1 MPISVAGNKPPARKR
16 GFDRRTGERGFTLI
30 ELMVVVTIIGLAS
43 AAVVLA
49 LPDPRGRLA
58 DEAARFA
65 ARASA
70 ARDLAVVGAKPISVW
85 ISEGGYGFDERV
97 DGDWV
102 AMAEKPL
109 RVTQWG
115 KGTHAVPVGGSRD
128 RVVFD
133 SVGSTDRP
141 LDVTLERDAERLTV
155 QIGNDGKVRVGG

>member
-1 MPISVAGNKPPARKR
+1 MPISAAGSKPRKGARR
-16 GFDRRTGERGFTLI
+16 GELGFTLI

-43 AAVVLA
+43 AVVVLA
-49 LPDPRGRLA
+49 LPDPRGRLS

-85 ISEGGYGFDERV
+85 VSEGGYGFDERR

-115 KGTHAVPVGGSRD
+115 RGTHAVPTSGSRD
-128 RVVFD
+128 RVLFN

-141 LDVTLERDAERLTV
+141 LDLTLERDAQRLV
-155 QIGNDGKVRVGG
+155 VHIGNDGKVRVGG

>member
-1 MPISVAGNKPPARKR
+1 MPISAAGSKPRKGER
-16 GFDRRTGERGFTLI
+16 GRERGFTLI

-43 AAVVLA
+43 AAVVFA

-85 ISEGGYGFDERV
+85 VSEGGYGFDERV

-115 KGTHAVPVGGSRD
+115 KGTHAVPANGSRD
-128 RVVFD
+128 RVLFD

-155 QIGNDGKVRVGG
+155 HIGSDGKVRVVG

>member
-1 MPISVAGNKPPARKR
+1 MPISAAGSKPRKGEWGGER
-16 GFDRRTGERGFTLI
+16 ERGFTLI

-43 AAVVLA
+43 AAVVFA

-85 ISEGGYGFDERV
+85 VSEGGYGFDERV
-97 DGDWV
+97 DGAWV

-115 KGTHAVPVGGSRD
+115 KGTHATLSGAGTRD
-128 RVVFD
+128 RVLFD

-141 LDVTLERDAERLTV
+141 LDVTLARSGETLV
-155 QIGNDGKVRVGG
+155 VHIGNDGKVHIGG